1 MTSRFFSGDIKGAAS
16 IQYEL
21 HKFIDT
27 LFCEV
32 NPIPAKAAM
41 HALGF
46 CQNIL
51 REPLTT
57 MEDHNYEKLLCAMRE
72 LGLNV

>member
-1 MTSRFFSGDIKGAAS
+1 
-16 IQYEL
+16 
-21 HKFIDT
+21 
-27 LFCEV
+27 
-32 NPIPAKAAM
+32 M